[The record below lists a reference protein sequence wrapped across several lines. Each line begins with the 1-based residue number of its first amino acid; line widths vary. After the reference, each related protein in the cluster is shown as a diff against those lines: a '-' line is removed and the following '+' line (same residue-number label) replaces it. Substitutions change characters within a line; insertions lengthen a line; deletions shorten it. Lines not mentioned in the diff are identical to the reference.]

1 MEKNH
6 QQKINFPWTIEG
18 WPWAPDFSLDLA
30 HANSSKK
37 QKGTFCQHEAGTFLP
52 QIFRDTSVML
62 PLLLGA
68 WNWPVLNSKL
78 LTDLSG
84 DCTTPSGW
92 EEAFHQKFF
101 RIPYMDTYILYI
113 YTQLER
119 TRALLDFSTYPGL
132 AMSHCFP
139 SFFSL
144 EHWTSVVFPL
154 FKVSGS
160 WCHPI
165 HRQLSH
171 PSGWSDESFSPL
183 ALCESVVPELAILAS
198 DFFIENMG

>member
-1 MEKNH
+1 MPTRSRD
-6 QQKINFPWTIEG
+6 IFT
-18 WPWAPDFSLDLA
+18 PDLPGHFCDATTSVRRLELA
-30 HANSSKK
+30 SSELQTPDRSVRWLHNSFGMGGSISSK
-37 QKGTFCQHEAGTFLP
+37 
-52 QIFRDTSVML
+52 I
-62 PLLLGA
+62 
-68 WNWPVLNSKL
+68 
-78 LTDLSG
+78 LSHTVHG
-84 DCTTPSGW
+84 YL
-92 EEAFHQKFF
+92 H
-101 RIPYMDTYILYI
+101 IIYI
-113 YTQLER
+113 QLER

-198 DFFIENMG
+198 DFFYRKYGIGPMNSIGDLMNTG